1 MMVLM
6 VLLFALL
13 LHLLYWRQVGKDG
26 LRGKM
31 VCLLCSVAS
40 VLLGVVATVQ
50 EVSMYGLVMLAGT
63 LLCVAA
69 TLLLGI
75 SEWYLWLF
83 KVGDKIIR
91 HGGKFPP
98 SKNKTPT

>member
-1 MMVLM
+1 MLM
-6 VLLFALL
+6 IALLFALL

-26 LRGKM
+26 LRGKA
-31 VCLLCSVAS
+31 VYLLCSIAAVMLSVAAM
-40 VLLGVVATVQ
+40 LQ
-50 EVSMYGLVMLAGT
+50 EVSMYGLAMLAGT
-63 LLCVAA
+63 LLCGGA

-91 HGGKFPP
+91 HGGKFLS